1 MIKKM
6 KRRLQVRFVLLSVA
20 ALIPLQAAIVAF
32 SIYRSYRQ
40 MTLRA
45 DTIIKLTESIQ
56 RSSNEVCFEVQHAQQ

>member
-20 ALIPLQAAIVAF
+20 ALILLQAAIVAF

-45 DTIIKLTESIQ
+45 DTIIKLTESTLDSPAINDA
-56 RSSNEVCFEVQHAQQ
+56 R